1 MNTLEAKVDDKVG
14 ESSLFG
20 IQVDGPLQKDAVTG
34 ILEMKPM
41 GFPQDAR
48 WYYSGLG

>member
-1 MNTLEAKVDDKVG
+1 MNTLEAKVEDMAADTQ
-14 ESSLFG
+14 LFG
-20 IQVDGPLQKDAVTG
+20 IQVDGPMQKDAVTG